1 VQTPEWRSARLVQ
14 LTVGGGEGR
23 RQDDEYAEFVAV
35 ISHLHNQET
44 VKDAGLR
51 LAEVKSITER
61 LQATLQSNPRA
72 AAVFATDFNCCRR
85 QDYNDREWSLI
96 AQMKSNMKEA
106 EVEADGVAEELQR
119 QGFVCAY
126 GAHAPVLTHW
136 TSTTVDFAYFLQPQ
150 SGRWRWSA
158 GGSYVVSPKDSDP
171 LSDHCLVVHDFIL
184 VRGV

>member
-1 VQTPEWRSARLVQ
+1 MQ
-14 LTVGGGEGR
+14 LTVGGGEGGS
-23 RQDDEYAEFVAV
+23 QDDEYAEFVAV
-35 ISHLHNQET
+35 ISHLHHQET
-44 VKDAGLR
+44 IENAGLR
-51 LAEVKSITER
+51 LAEVRSITER
-61 LQATLQSNPRA
+61 LQATLHSNPRA

-85 QDYNDREWSLI
+85 QDYNDREWSII
-96 AQMKSNMKEA
+96 AQMKGKLG

-126 GAHAPVLTHW
+126 GACVPPLTHW

-150 SGRWRWSA
+150 SSRWRWSA
-158 GGSYVVSPKDSDP
+158 GGSYVVSPKNSDV